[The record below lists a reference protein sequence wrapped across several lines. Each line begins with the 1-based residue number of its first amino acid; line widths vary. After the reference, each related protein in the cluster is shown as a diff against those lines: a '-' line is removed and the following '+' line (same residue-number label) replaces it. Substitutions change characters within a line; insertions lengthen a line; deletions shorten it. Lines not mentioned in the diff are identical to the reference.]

1 MINCL
6 GAPPGNPAPTLG
18 PVRTMIVTG
27 TGTGVGKTVVT
38 AAVAALAAAAGER
51 VVVVKPAQTGMAPG
65 EPGDLADVER
75 LTGKSVTT
83 LELARYPEPLAPAT
97 AARRAGLPPLRIA
110 DVERA
115 LQRITADLVLVEGA
129 GGLLVRLNDDGETL
143 ADLDLPVLLVATA
156 GLGVLNSAA
165 LTAEALATRRREL
178 VGTVVGAYP
187 AEPDLAERTNLDDLP
202 AVTGA
207 PLLGV
212 LPADLGGA
220 DPEHFETAARCGLHP
235 VLGGRWDATG
245 AVRQTPHV
253 RPPNSRS
260 DA

>member
-1 MINCL
+1 M
-6 GAPPGNPAPTLG
+6 
-18 PVRTMIVTG
+18 RTMIVTG

-38 AAVAALAAAAGER
+38 AAVAALAATAGER
-51 VVVVKPAQTGMAPG
+51 VVVVKPAQTGIAPG

-75 LTGKSVTT
+75 LTAGRVTT

-97 AARRAGLPPLRIA
+97 AARRSGLPPLRIV

-115 LQRITADLVLVEGA
+115 LAGVTADLVLVEGA

-178 VGTVVGAYP
+178 LGTVVGAYP
-187 AEPDLAERTNLDDLP
+187 AGPDLAERTNLDDLP
-202 AVTGA
+202 RVTGA

-212 LPADLGGA
+212 LPAELGGT
-220 DPEHFETAARCGLHP
+220 DPGAFETAARCGLHP
-235 VLGGRWDATG
+235 VLGGRWDAT
-245 AVRQTPHV
+245 ATVRQTPD
-253 RPPNSRS
+253 RPTPRG
-260 DA
+260 

>member
-1 MINCL
+1 M
-6 GAPPGNPAPTLG
+6 
-18 PVRTMIVTG
+18 RTMIVTG

-51 VVVVKPAQTGMAPG
+51 VVVVKPAQTGIEPG
-65 EPGDLADVER
+65 APGDLADVER
-75 LTGKSVTT
+75 LTGGRVAT

-97 AARRAGLPPLRIA
+97 AARRSGLPPLR
-110 DVERA
+110 VEEIEKSVRA
-115 LQRITADLVLVEGA
+115 IGDADLVVVEGA
-129 GGLLVRLNDDGETL
+129 GGLLVRINDDGETL
-143 ADLDLPVLLVATA
+143 ADVATALDAPVLVVATA
-156 GLGVLNSAA
+156 GLGVLNAAA
-165 LTAEALATRRREL
+165 LTAEALATRGIRLEG
-178 VGTVVGAYP
+178 VVVGAYP

-202 AVTGA
+202 EVTGA

-220 DPEHFETAARCGLHP
+220 DPEDFETAARCGLHP
-235 VLGGRWDATG
+235 VLGGRWDATV
-245 AVRQTPHV
+245 AVRQTPTV

>member
-51 VVVVKPAQTGMAPG
+51 VVVVKPAQTGIAPG

-75 LTGKSVTT
+75 LTGGRVTT
-83 LELARYPEPLAPAT
+83 HEFARYPEPLAPAT
-97 AARRAGLPPLRIA
+97 AARRSGLYPLRIV
-110 DVERA
+110 DVERE
-115 LQRITADLVLVEGA
+115 LREITDADLVLVEGA
-129 GGLLVRLNDDGETL
+129 GGLLVHLNDDGETL
-143 ADLDLPVLLVATA
+143 ADLDLPVLLVASA

-178 VGTVVGAYP
+178 LGTVVGAYP

-202 AVTGA
+202 RVTGA

-212 LPADLGGA
+212 LPADLGATDPGA
-220 DPEHFETAARCGLHP
+220 FETAARCGLHP
-235 VLGGRWDATG
+235 VLGGRWDAT
-245 AVRQTPHV
+245 ATVRQTPD
-253 RPPNSRS
+253 RPTPRG
-260 DA
+260 

>member
-1 MINCL
+1 M
-6 GAPPGNPAPTLG
+6 
-18 PVRTMIVTG
+18 RTMIVTG

-51 VVVVKPAQTGMAPG
+51 VVVVKPAQTGIGPG

-75 LTGKSVTT
+75 LTSHRVRT

-97 AARRAGLPPLRIA
+97 AARRSGLPPLHVA
-110 DVERA
+110 DIEKA
-115 LQRITADLVLVEGA
+115 LAGIDDADLVLVEGA

-165 LTAEALATRRREL
+165 LTAEALGRRGREL

-187 AEPDLAERTNLDDLP
+187 QEPDLAERTNLDDLP

-220 DPEHFETAARCGLHP
+220 STDRFEAAARCGLHP
-235 VLGGRWDATG
+235 LLGGQWSQG
-245 AVRQTPHV
+245 
-253 RPPNSRS
+253 
-260 DA
+260 

>member
-1 MINCL
+1 M
-6 GAPPGNPAPTLG
+6 
-18 PVRTMIVTG
+18 RTMIVTG

-38 AAVAALAAAAGER
+38 AAVATLAAAAGER
-51 VVVVKPAQTGMAPG
+51 VVVVKPAQTGIEPG
-65 EPGDLADVER
+65 APGDLADVER
-75 LTGKSVTT
+75 LTGHRVTT

-97 AARRAGLPPLRIA
+97 AARRSGLPPLCVA
-110 DVERA
+110 DIERA
-115 LQRITADLVLVEGA
+115 LAGVTADLVLVEGA

-178 VGTVVGAYP
+178 LGTVVGAYP

-202 AVTGA
+202 RVTGA

-212 LPADLGGA
+212 LPDRLGTA
-220 DPEHFETAARCGLHP
+220 DPGVFETAARCGLHP
-235 VLGGRWDATG
+235 LLGGHRDAAAT
-245 AVRQTPHV
+245 VRQTPHGPTP
-253 RPPNSRS
+253 RMRS